1 VTSVTIR
8 LRFCASAQ
16 NPLETVLPCR
26 SALLRFSANGAGGI
40 FAPRLTAGSTLQ
52 CFPLRGSAL
61 VARKLAH
68 SAPRPR
74 RSQSVSAAKASR
86 IASAGA
92 SVPRRDAH
100 SRRRHCGRV
109 QPFPPCNGDTFQY
122 RVRGTAVALPHSD
135 RRAWRGHPGYQ
146 RAMLAPG
153 GCSHLLLSKVRPA
166 IYSGIPAGFAL
177 SGTYGGCHGSASRR

>member
-1 VTSVTIR
+1 M
-8 LRFCASAQ
+8 
-16 NPLETVLPCR
+16 PCR

-40 FAPRLTAGSTLQ
+40 LAPRLTAGSTLQ
-52 CFPLRGSAL
+52 RFPLRGSAL
-61 VARKLAH
+61 ANWLTRRLGPCGRSPFRPQKPPESRRHV
-68 SAPRPR
+68 PRCP
-74 RSQSVSAAKASR
+74 
-86 IASAGA
+86 G
-92 SVPRRDAH
+92 RRDAH

-166 IYSGIPAGFAL
+166 IYCGIAAGFAL

>member
-1 VTSVTIR
+1 M
-8 LRFCASAQ
+8 LC
-16 NPLETVLPCR
+16 P
-26 SALLRFSANGAGGI
+26 SALLRFSANGGI
-40 FAPRLTAGSTLQ
+40 IAPRLTAGSTLQ
-52 CFPLRGSAL
+52 RFPLFCACSSQIGSL
-61 VARKLAH
+61 G
-68 SAPRPR
+68 
-74 RSQSVSAAKASR
+74 
-86 IASAGA
+86 ASAQA
-92 SVPRRDAH
+92 VSPFRPQKPLESRRHVPRCPGRRDAH

-153 GCSHLLLSKVRPA
+153 GWSHLLLSKVRPA